1 MLFRRKHQLPLWR
14 RVIGWLW
21 PRTGLKRAWTY
32 IFHRIGRLPGTTHS
46 IAAGLASGAAVSF
59 TPFLGLHFLLGFV
72 LAWFT
77 RGNMWAAA
85 IGTVVGNPWT
95 FPLIFALTSAIGAFL
110 LGQDVSAYVPPL
122 SFVTLWE
129 DPMAYMA
136 SFIPIV
142 FPLLIGGIPV
152 AIFVWIVC
160 YIGVKSAITSYRA
173 RRQARLALKM
183 KLQESQNMGGP
194 SI

>member
-1 MLFRRKHQLPLWR
+1 VLS
-14 RVIGWLW
+14 WLW

-32 IFHRIGRLPGTTHS
+32 IFHRIGRLPGSTHS
-46 IAAGLASGAAVSF
+46 IAAGMASGAAVSF
-59 TPFLGLHFLLGFV
+59 TPFLGLHFLLGFI

-85 IGTVVGNPWT
+85 IGTAVGNPWT
-95 FPLIFALTSAIGAFL
+95 FPLIFALTSAVGAFL

-136 SFIPIV
+136 SFFPIV

-160 YIGVKSAITSYRA
+160 YISVKSTITGYRERRRA
-173 RRQARLALKM
+173 RRALKS
-183 KLQESQNMGGP
+183 LSTESQNGDGP
-194 SI
+194 SV